1 MPSSGFT
8 TGNVMQQGTFSQ
20 EERRIAVYTPLGD
33 DVLLLEKFTGFEGIS
48 RPFRFRLEMLSERT
62 TIDFSELVRK
72 GATVRM
78 RLANGKERFVNG
90 VIRQFTQRGR
100 DTRFARYRAELVPSL
115 WFLKLNR
122 NCRIFQNKTV
132 IEIIIDIFH
141 QRGVKDY
148 ANHTIGSYQPREYCV
163 QYRETDLEFVSRL
176 MEEEG
181 IFYYF
186 QHDTNKHTLVLAD
199 SASEFRPCP
208 TQPVAR
214 FETMGR
220 VLEDERITAFEIL
233 QNVRTGSYA
242 LTDYNFETPQTSL
255 LAEQPT
261 IVAADSGSEIFDY
274 PGRYLSKS
282 RGEHLTRLRM
292 EQEEA
297 QHLQALGVSN
307 CAGFLPGHRFAL
319 QDHYRADLNQ
329 NYVVT
334 EVRHSADCGSA
345 YYTGKA
351 EDGDTYEN
359 KFRCI
364 PRSIPYRPRRVTR
377 RPVVQGPQT
386 AIVVGPGGEEI
397 YTDKYGR
404 VKVQFFWDRKGQY
417 NENSS
422 CWIRVSQPWAGKSWG
437 AVSIP
442 RVGQEVVVNFLEGDP
457 DMPIVAGR
465 VYNADQMPPYGLPAD
480 ADMMGFKSS
489 STQKSGGY
497 NEIVIKDGRDG
508 ELIRIHAQKD
518 METTVLNNDTQYV
531 KLDRKIQV
539 DGKHHEAAKKEI
551 VVVSTDDQIYI
562 EAKTQI
568 TLKVGASTLCLDKD
582 GNILLQGKYIKIQGS
597 DLVDINPD

>member
-1 MPSSGFT
+1 MPSGLT
-8 TGNVMQQGTFSQ
+8 IGNVMQQGAFSQ
-20 EERRIAVYTPLGD
+20 EEHRIAVYTPLGE
-33 DVLLLEKFTGFEGIS
+33 DVLLLEKLTGFEGIS
-48 RPFRFRLEMLSERT
+48 RPFRFRLEMLSEKT

-72 GATVRM
+72 SATVRV
-78 RLANGKERFVNG
+78 RIAHGEERFING

-132 IEIIIDIFH
+132 IEIITEIFH
-141 QRGVKDY
+141 QRGITDY

-186 QHDTNKHTLVLAD
+186 QHDRNKHTLVLAD

-208 TQPVAR
+208 AQPAAR
-214 FETMGR
+214 FETTGR
-220 VLEDERITAFEIL
+220 VLEDERITAFELL
-233 QNVRTGSYA
+233 QNVRTGAYA

-255 LAEQPT
+255 VSEQST

-297 QHLQALGVSN
+297 QHLQAAGAST

-329 NYVVT
+329 SYVLT
-334 EVRHSADCGSA
+334 EVRHSAHCGSA
-345 YYTGKA
+345 YYTGSP
-351 EDGDTYEN
+351 EDPEGYEN
-359 KFRCI
+359 AFRSI
-364 PRSIPYRPRRVTR
+364 PRSVPYRPRRVTR
-377 RPVVQGPQT
+377 RPIVQGPQT
-386 AIVVGPGGEEI
+386 AVVVGPSGEEI

-404 VKVQFFWDRKGQY
+404 VKVQFFWDREGRN

-422 CWIRVSQPWAGKSWG
+422 CWIRVSQPWAGKAWG
-437 AVSIP
+437 AISIP
-442 RVGQEVVVNFLEGDP
+442 RVGQEVIVDFLEGNP
-457 DMPIVAGR
+457 DRPIIAGR
-465 VYNADQMPPYGLPAD
+465 VYNADQMPPYGLPGD
-480 ADMMGFKSS
+480 ADMMGFKSN
-489 STQKSGGY
+489 STQKGGGY
-497 NEIVIKDGRDG
+497 NEIVIKDARDG
-508 ELIRIHAQKD
+508 EMIRIHAQKD
-518 METTVLNNDTQYV
+518 MDTTVLNNDTQYV

-539 DGKHHEAAKKEI
+539 DGKHHEAVKKEI

-568 TLKVGASTLCLDKD
+568 TLQVGASTLCLDKD

-597 DLVDINPD
+597 DLVDINPE